1 MKALVLKEEGKYP
14 GLAEVVKPQ
23 AGLSEVLV
31 RMKAAALN
39 HRDVYI
45 MQGLYPNVRYPL
57 IPGSD
62 GAGIA
67 ANDREVIFQPGIHW
81 GDDERMQSR
90 DYHILGLPT
99 NGTFS
104 EYIAVGEGQI
114 FEKPS
119 HLTFEEAAALP
130 LAGLTAFRVLFA
142 RCKADTGEKI
152 LITGVGGGVALF
164 CCQFALA
171 AGLEVFVTSGSETKI
186 ASALKLG
193 VHGAANY
200 KSPDWPEK
208 LKAQAGGFDVIID
221 SAGGDGFADLARLCN
236 PGGRIGIYG
245 GSNGIVSNFSP
256 QPIFWKQ
263 ISIFGSTMGSD
274 QDFANMLE
282 FVNHHKIVPVV
293 DSVFSL
299 EEGAKAF
306 ERMGKG
312 EQFGKIVLRIS
323 Q

>member
-1 MKALVLKEEGKYP
+1 MKALVLKEKNQHP
-14 GLAEVVKPQ
+14 GLEEVANPK
-23 AGLSEVLV
+23 AGQSEVLV

-67 ANDREVIFQPGIHW
+67 ADDREVIFQPGIHW

-104 EYIAVGEGQI
+104 EYIVVGEGQI
-114 FEKPS
+114 FDKPT
-119 HLTFEEAAALP
+119 HLTFEEATALP
-130 LAGLTAFRVLFA
+130 LAGLTAFRVLFS
-142 RCKADTGEKI
+142 RCKSQSGEKV
-152 LITGVGGGVALF
+152 LITGAGGGVALF
-164 CCQFALA
+164 CCQFAFA

-193 VHGAANY
+193 VLGAANY
-200 KSPDWPEK
+200 KSQDWPEK
-208 LKAQAGGFDVIID
+208 LKSQASGFDVIID
-221 SAGGDGFADLARLCN
+221 SAGGDGFADLIRLCN

-245 GSNGIVSNFSP
+245 GSNGTVSNFSP

-263 ISIFGSTMGSD
+263 ISILGSTMGSD
-274 QDFANMLE
+274 QDFADMLA

-306 ERMGKG
+306 ERMEKG